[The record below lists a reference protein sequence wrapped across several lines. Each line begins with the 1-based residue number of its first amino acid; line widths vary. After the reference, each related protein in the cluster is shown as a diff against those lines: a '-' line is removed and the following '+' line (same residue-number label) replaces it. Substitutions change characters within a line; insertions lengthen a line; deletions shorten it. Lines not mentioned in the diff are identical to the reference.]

1 MSDSRICYVPV
12 KGIDDVIANQVPS
25 WNSHY
30 VANLRGL
37 YETKKG
43 VSTTDIKE
51 LIAFRRELT
60 AEDAKALTEAI
71 TNPIA
76 AYDQLKLA
84 FSTQERVDRVNMIA
98 NAFSDVVDALQEEN
112 PNVDR
117 EDIIRGFTDKNNK
130 FQGGPAFIYNLVF
143 KTLKEDMEDAAQDGD
158 IDAVNKYRQVFKNW
172 GALVSYANTIIRDM
186 EGFKIGANLT
196 FAADTNLSDYDENT
210 LIESFVADEAT
221 KESWQEVSESVSP
234 FGATSVLVRRVLSRL
249 THYTSLKEEDYDDLG
264 YLRMLSPVKVH
275 QSLMDL
281 LRGMQGEADMIRLM
295 KLGVGSRPYIG
306 EILRLFEKDPILR
319 TQFFVDFSKTFQLY
333 SMQQEKNKGGVIE
346 YKNSVLNILTRS
358 EAFKRYTAA
367 LATRALDATHA
378 IFKYTSA

>member
-60 AEDAKALTEAI
+60 TEDAKALTEAI

-117 EDIIRGFTDKNNK
+117 EDIIREFTDKNNK
-130 FQGGPAFIYNLVF
+130 FQG
-143 KTLKEDMEDAAQDGD
+143 
-158 IDAVNKYRQVFKNW
+158 
-172 GALVSYANTIIRDM
+172 
-186 EGFKIGANLT
+186 
-196 FAADTNLSDYDENT
+196 
-210 LIESFVADEAT
+210 
-221 KESWQEVSESVSP
+221 
-234 FGATSVLVRRVLSRL
+234 
-249 THYTSLKEEDYDDLG
+249 
-264 YLRMLSPVKVH
+264 
-275 QSLMDL
+275 
-281 LRGMQGEADMIRLM
+281 
-295 KLGVGSRPYIG
+295 
-306 EILRLFEKDPILR
+306 
-319 TQFFVDFSKTFQLY
+319 
-333 SMQQEKNKGGVIE
+333 
-346 YKNSVLNILTRS
+346 
-358 EAFKRYTAA
+358 
-367 LATRALDATHA
+367 
-378 IFKYTSA
+378 